1 MSALPFPHLSISLHT
16 AAILTGRSV
25 RTWQRRIEEG
35 LVPRLGNGVR
45 ALVPFEAV
53 QQSMEGVPGE
63 AANAWSAQDVQ
74 TLVRADQGEALA
86 QAQMGSQFALLALRG
101 AAPATPPAPGH
112 DAGRIAHY
120 FLERAAEQAQADA
133 MHWLGLL
140 YAAGLGPAGDASDA
154 DADTSN
160 NAMALMWIAKAA
172 AHGHA
177 IARQQLAALLPNVPN
192 LPNLP
197 NLPAGGQA

>member
-35 LVPRLGNGVR
+35 LVPRLGDGVR

-140 YAAGLGPAGDASDA
+140 YAAGLGPAGDADA
-154 DADTSN
+154 NN

-177 IARQQLAALLPNVPN
+177 IARQQLAALLPN
-192 LPNLP
+192 LP

>member
-35 LVPRLGNGVR
+35 LVPRLGDGVR

-154 DADTSN
+154 DANN

-177 IARQQLAALLPNVPN
+177 IARQQLAALLPN

>member
-1 MSALPFPHLSISLHT
+1 MPALPFPHLSISLHT

-35 LVPRLGNGVR
+35 LVPRLGSGVR

-140 YAAGLGPAGDASDA
+140 YAAGLGPAGDADA
-154 DADTSN
+154 NN

-177 IARQQLAALLPNVPN
+177 IARQQLAALLPN
-192 LPNLP
+192 LP

>member
-1 MSALPFPHLSISLHT
+1 MSALPCPHLSISLHT

-35 LVPRLGNGVR
+35 LVPRLGDGVR

-112 DAGRIAHY
+112 DAGRIAYY

-154 DADTSN
+154 DANANN

-197 NLPAGGQA
+197 TGGQA

>member
-35 LVPRLGNGVR
+35 LVPRLGSGVR

-101 AAPATPPAPGH
+101 TAPATPPAPGH

-140 YAAGLGPAGDASDA
+140 YAAGLGPTGDASDA

-177 IARQQLAALLPNVPN
+177 IARQQLAALLPN
-192 LPNLP
+192 LP

>member
-1 MSALPFPHLSISLHT
+1 MPALPFPHLSISLHT

-35 LVPRLGNGVR
+35 LVPRLGDGVR

-140 YAAGLGPAGDASDA
+140 YAAGLGPAGDADA
-154 DADTSN
+154 NN

-177 IARQQLAALLPNVPN
+177 IARQQLAALLPN

>member
-25 RTWQRRIEEG
+25 RTWQRRIEER
-35 LVPRLGNGVR
+35 LVPRLGDGVR

-53 QQSMEGVPGE
+53 QQSMEGMPGE

-197 NLPAGGQA
+197 TGGQA

>member
-1 MSALPFPHLSISLHT
+1 
-16 AAILTGRSV
+16 
-25 RTWQRRIEEG
+25 
-35 LVPRLGNGVR
+35 
-45 ALVPFEAV
+45 
-53 QQSMEGVPGE
+53 
-63 AANAWSAQDVQ
+63 
-74 TLVRADQGEALA
+74 
-86 QAQMGSQFALLALRG
+86 
-101 AAPATPPAPGH
+101 
-112 DAGRIAHY
+112 
-120 FLERAAEQAQADA
+120 

-177 IARQQLAALLPNVPN
+177 IARQQLAALLPN

>member
-1 MSALPFPHLSISLHT
+1 MSALPCPHLSISQHT

-35 LVPRLGNGVR
+35 LVPRLGDGVR

-101 AAPATPPAPGH
+101 AATATPPVPGH

-140 YAAGLGPAGDASDA
+140 YAAGLGPAGDASAA

-177 IARQQLAALLPNVPN
+177 IARQQLAALLPN

>member
-1 MSALPFPHLSISLHT
+1 MSALPCPHLSISLHT

-35 LVPRLGNGVR
+35 LVPRLGDGVR

-86 QAQMGSQFALLALRG
+86 QAHMGSQFALLALRG
-101 AAPATPPAPGH
+101 AATATPPAPGH
-112 DAGRIAHY
+112 DAARIAHY

-140 YAAGLGPAGDASDA
+140 YAAGLGPTGDASDA

-177 IARQQLAALLPNVPN
+177 IARQQLAALLPN

>member
-1 MSALPFPHLSISLHT
+1 MSALPSPLLSISLHT

-35 LVPRLGNGVR
+35 LVPRLGDGVR

-101 AAPATPPAPGH
+101 AATATPPAPGH

-140 YAAGLGPAGDASDA
+140 YAAGLGPTGDASDA

-197 NLPAGGQA
+197 TGGQA

>member
-1 MSALPFPHLSISLHT
+1 MSALPCPHLSISLHT

-35 LVPRLGNGVR
+35 LVPRLGSGVR

-101 AAPATPPAPGH
+101 AATATPPAPGH

-140 YAAGLGPAGDASDA
+140 YAAGLGPAGDASDGDA

-177 IARQQLAALLPNVPN
+177 IARQQLAALLPN
-192 LPNLP
+192 LP

>member
-1 MSALPFPHLSISLHT
+1 MSALPSPHLSISLHT
-16 AAILTGRSV
+16 AAILTGGRSV

-35 LVPRLGNGVR
+35 LVPRLGDGVR

-154 DADTSN
+154 DN

-177 IARQQLAALLPNVPN
+177 IARQQLAALLPN
-192 LPNLP
+192 LP

>member
-1 MSALPFPHLSISLHT
+1 MSALPSPHLSISLHT

-35 LVPRLGNGVR
+35 LVPRLGSGVR

-140 YAAGLGPAGDASDA
+140 YAAGLGPASDGDAD
-154 DADTSN
+154 N

-177 IARQQLAALLPNVPN
+177 IARQQLAALLPN
-192 LPNLP
+192 LP

>member
-35 LVPRLGNGVR
+35 LVPRLGSGVR

-140 YAAGLGPAGDASDA
+140 YAAGLGPAGDADA
-154 DADTSN
+154 NN

-177 IARQQLAALLPNVPN
+177 IARQQLAALLPN
-192 LPNLP
+192 LP

>member
-1 MSALPFPHLSISLHT
+1 MSALPCPHLSISLHT

-35 LVPRLGNGVR
+35 LVPRLGSGVR

-101 AAPATPPAPGH
+101 AATATPPVPGH

-140 YAAGLGPAGDASDA
+140 YAAGLGPTGDASDA

-177 IARQQLAALLPNVPN
+177 IARQQLAALLPN
-192 LPNLP
+192 LP

>member
-1 MSALPFPHLSISLHT
+1 MSALPCPHFSISLHT

-35 LVPRLGNGVR
+35 LVPRLGSGVR

-140 YAAGLGPAGDASDA
+140 AGLGPAGDASDA

-197 NLPAGGQA
+197 AGGQA

>member
-1 MSALPFPHLSISLHT
+1 MTTSTPLPPSISLHT

-35 LVPRLGNGVR
+35 LVPRLGDGVR

-86 QAQMGSQFALLALRG
+86 QAQRGSQCALLALRG
-101 AAPATPPAPGH
+101 AAPATPPAPGL

-140 YAAGLGPAGDASDA
+140 YAAGLGPTGDASDA

-197 NLPAGGQA
+197 AGGQA

>member
-1 MSALPFPHLSISLHT
+1 MSALPCPHLSISLHT

-35 LVPRLGNGVR
+35 LVPRLGGGVR

-140 YAAGLGPAGDASDA
+140 YAAGLGPTGDASDA

-177 IARQQLAALLPNVPN
+177 IARQQLAALLPN

-197 NLPAGGQA
+197 NLPTGGQA

>member
-1 MSALPFPHLSISLHT
+1 MSALPFPHFSISLHT

-35 LVPRLGNGVR
+35 LVPRLGSGVR

-101 AAPATPPAPGH
+101 ATPATPPAPGH

-177 IARQQLAALLPNVPN
+177 IARQQLAALLPN

-197 NLPAGGQA
+197 NLPTGGQA

>member
-1 MSALPFPHLSISLHT
+1 MSALPFPHLSISLHA

-35 LVPRLGNGVR
+35 LVPRLGDGVR

-86 QAQMGSQFALLALRG
+86 QAQMGSQFALPALRG

-120 FLERAAEQAQADA
+120 FLERASEQAQADA

-140 YAAGLGPAGDASDA
+140 YAAGLGPAGDASDG
-154 DADTSN
+154 DANANN

-177 IARQQLAALLPNVPN
+177 IARQQLAALLPN
-192 LPNLP
+192 LP

>member
-1 MSALPFPHLSISLHT
+1 MSALPCPHLSISLHT

-35 LVPRLGNGVR
+35 LVPRLGSGVR

-101 AAPATPPAPGH
+101 AAPATPPAPGQ

-140 YAAGLGPAGDASDA
+140 YAAGLGPAGDADA
-154 DADTSN
+154 DADN

-177 IARQQLAALLPNVPN
+177 IARQQLAALLPN
-192 LPNLP
+192 LP

>member
-1 MSALPFPHLSISLHT
+1 M
-16 AAILTGRSV
+16 
-25 RTWQRRIEEG
+25 
-35 LVPRLGNGVR
+35 PRLGDGVR

-154 DADTSN
+154 DADADN

-177 IARQQLAALLPNVPN
+177 IARQQLAALLPN

-197 NLPAGGQA
+197 NLPTGGQA

>member
-1 MSALPFPHLSISLHT
+1 M
-16 AAILTGRSV
+16 
-25 RTWQRRIEEG
+25 
-35 LVPRLGNGVR
+35 PRLGDGVR

-101 AAPATPPAPGH
+101 AATATPPAPGH

-140 YAAGLGPAGDASDA
+140 YAAGLGPTGDASDA

-197 NLPAGGQA
+197 AGGQA

>member
-1 MSALPFPHLSISLHT
+1 MSALPCPHLSISLHT

-35 LVPRLGNGVR
+35 LVPRLGDGVR

-140 YAAGLGPAGDASDA
+140 YAAGLGPAGDADA
-154 DADTSN
+154 DN

-177 IARQQLAALLPNVPN
+177 IARQQLAALLPN
-192 LPNLP
+192 LP

>member
-1 MSALPFPHLSISLHT
+1 MSALPSPHLSISLHT

-25 RTWQRRIEEG
+25 RTWQRLIEEG
-35 LVPRLGNGVR
+35 LVPRLGDGVR

-154 DADTSN
+154 DADADN

-177 IARQQLAALLPNVPN
+177 IARQQLAALLPN

-197 NLPAGGQA
+197 NLPTGGQA

>member
-35 LVPRLGNGVR
+35 LVPRLGDGVR
-45 ALVPFEAV
+45 ALVPFAAV
-53 QQSMEGVPGE
+53 QQSMEGMPGE

-101 AAPATPPAPGH
+101 AAPATPPAPGQ

-140 YAAGLGPAGDASDA
+140 YAAGLGPTGDASDA

-197 NLPAGGQA
+197 TGGQA

>member
-1 MSALPFPHLSISLHT
+1 M
-16 AAILTGRSV
+16 
-25 RTWQRRIEEG
+25 
-35 LVPRLGNGVR
+35 PRLGDGVR

-101 AAPATPPAPGH
+101 AATATPPAPGH

-177 IARQQLAALLPNVPN
+177 IARQQLAALLPN

>member
-1 MSALPFPHLSISLHT
+1 MSALPFPHFSISLHT

-35 LVPRLGNGVR
+35 LVPRLGSGVR

-154 DADTSN
+154 DANANN

-192 LPNLP
+192 LPT
-197 NLPAGGQA
+197 GGQA

>member
-35 LVPRLGNGVR
+35 LVPRLGSGVR

-101 AAPATPPAPGH
+101 AAPATPPAPGQ

-140 YAAGLGPAGDASDA
+140 YAAGLGPAGDASDGDA

-177 IARQQLAALLPNVPN
+177 IARQQLAALLPN
-192 LPNLP
+192 LP

>member
-1 MSALPFPHLSISLHT
+1 MSALPCPHLSISLHT

-35 LVPRLGNGVR
+35 LVPRLGDGVR
-45 ALVPFEAV
+45 TLVPFDAV

-101 AAPATPPAPGH
+101 AATATPPAPGH

-177 IARQQLAALLPNVPN
+177 IARQQLAALLPN

>member
-1 MSALPFPHLSISLHT
+1 MSALPCPHLSISLHT

-35 LVPRLGNGVR
+35 LVPRLGDGVR
-45 ALVPFEAV
+45 AWVPFEAV

-101 AAPATPPAPGH
+101 AATATPPAPGH

-197 NLPAGGQA
+197 TGGQA

>member
-1 MSALPFPHLSISLHT
+1 MSALPCPHLSISLHT

-35 LVPRLGNGVR
+35 LVPRLGDGVR

-101 AAPATPPAPGH
+101 AATATPPAPGH

-140 YAAGLGPAGDASDA
+140 YAAGLGPTGDASDA

-197 NLPAGGQA
+197 TGGQA